1 MKQFFLFFITVSLV
15 GCYSAEPH
23 KTGKEGQ
30 PMPDFSI
37 LLTDSTTW
45 ITPNRLSTNKPMALF
60 YFSPYC
66 PFCKAQ
72 TEKILEDMNRLK
84 DIKFYLISP
93 FPMNEIKAYQNK
105 YQLAKYP
112 NIIMGMDTS
121 TFIKEYFE
129 IPGVPYWAIYNK
141 NKKLSKSFVGNINSS
156 QIKKA
161 AEE

>member
-1 MKQFFLFFITVSLV
+1 MKILFFLILTSSLA
-15 GCYSAEPH
+15 GCYSSEPH

-30 PMPDFSI
+30 PMPKFSI

-45 ITPNRLSTNKPMALF
+45 ITPNQESINKPMAIF

-72 TEKILEDMNRLK
+72 TEQLVKDMDRLK
-84 DIKFYLISP
+84 NIQFYLISR
-93 FPMNEIKAYQNK
+93 FPITAIKEYQQK

-112 NIIMGMDTS
+112 NIISGMDTA
-121 TFIKEYFE
+121 TFMTDYFE
-129 IPGVPYWAIYNK
+129 MPGVPFWAIYNK
-141 NKKLSKSFVGNINSS
+141 NKKLSQSFLGKIYSS
-156 QIKKA
+156 KIIKA